1 MLLAVLSAVLS
12 ASGPAEHSPAFWW
25 SPQAIAGLTRAEDV
39 SRERLTEATSA
50 DLERTVGAL
59 IGKRMAEQGSPLF
72 AGRPATAPEVHL
84 VFLAEGLQTD
94 AVRKHG
100 ARLPALN
107 ALLEQ
112 SVSALSMPFTLQTQ
126 PRLFEDATRVAGNE
140 AEAYFKAHSK
150 LFSNGVPEVVVIELR
165 AAAAA
170 TTEEVLAS
178 HDALIGRIARA
189 VETGTQGR
197 YAALLTGNSGAHG
210 VRRLAVAAPTVYLH
224 TTPTLLTAQLICLAL
239 IVIFLSGFC
248 CLFSLQTP
256 KKFEENKS
264 A

>member
-1 MLLAVLSAVLS
+1 MLCFALASVA
-12 ASGPAEHSPAFWW
+12 ASGPTEHQPAFFW
-25 SPQAIAGLTRAEDV
+25 SPQVIAGLTRSEPAT
-39 SRERLTEATSA
+39 RERLTEATSS
-50 DLERTVGAL
+50 DLERTVGHL
-59 IGKRMAEQGSPLF
+59 IGKRVAEEGSPLF
-72 AGRPATAPEVHL
+72 SGRPAEAPEVHL
-84 VFLAEGLQTD
+84 VFLAEGLQTA
-94 AVRKHG
+94 AVRQHG
-100 ARLPALN
+100 ARLPALH

-112 SVSALSMPFTLQTQ
+112 SASALSVPFTLQTQ
-126 PRLFEDATRVAGNE
+126 LRLFEDAPRVAGSE

-150 LFSNGVPEVVVIELR
+150 LFSNGVPDVVVVELH
-165 AAAAA
+165 AAADAA
-170 TTEEVLAS
+170 VEEVLAS

-189 VETGTQGR
+189 VEAGTQGS
-197 YAALLTGNSGAHG
+197 YAALLTADMGPHA